1 MHLGTGSHD
10 LGSGRKDIAPA
21 RLSPSATTPLSLSSP
36 VWGEVGG
43 DQHSLHLLHTTAI
56 RRCVRRRHHHHL
68 LHVDTHIGGG
78 HGSADRRRQG
88 PGPAGQQ
95 GRHRICLGTLLP
107 SDSGVSTGRKPQQ
120 NRGAAPGPKALWSH
134 SGAGEG
140 PGCRWMPLEAG
151 PVRIQGFAQKALGD
165 PLSLV
170 WETLPGVT
178 LSLPLCPLVSPSPLI
193 SVTVAVRQALKTPGT

>member
-88 PGPAGQQ
+88 PRACRATGQ
-95 GRHRICLGTLLP
+95 
-107 SDSGVSTGRKPQQ
+107 
-120 NRGAAPGPKALWSH
+120 
-134 SGAGEG
+134 
-140 PGCRWMPLEAG
+140 
-151 PVRIQGFAQKALGD
+151 AQDLLGD
-165 PLSLV
+165 LA
-170 WETLPGVT
+170 TF
-178 LSLPLCPLVSPSPLI
+178 
-193 SVTVAVRQALKTPGT
+193 

>member
-1 MHLGTGSHD
+1 MTSAAGEKTSPSAH
-10 LGSGRKDIAPA
+10 
-21 RLSPSATTPLSLSSP
+21 LSPSATAPPRLSSP
-36 VWGEVGG
+36 VRGEVGG

-56 RRCVRRRHHHHL
+56 RRRVRCRHHHHL

-95 GRHRICLGTLLP
+95 GRHRVCMGTLLP
-107 SDSGVSTGRKPQQ
+107 SDSGVSTGWKPQQ

-134 SGAGEG
+134 SGAGKE
-140 PGCRWMPLEAG
+140 PGCRWMPLEVG
-151 PVRIQGFAQKALGD
+151 PVGIQGFAQKALGD

-170 WETLPGVT
+170 WKTLPGVT
-178 LSLPLCPLVSPSPLI
+178 LSLPLCPPVSPSPLI